1 MNSQFGQRPRNNMNR
16 TLLYRPVALVLSA
29 VFVIAPLGAASV
41 PGRVQ
46 AYVLPTVDVGF
57 NNPFRY
63 AKEVVSFI
71 KTAATAISSG
81 ATAIS
86 TEALAAK
93 EYGFDSIAYLAA
105 QTAMSS
111 VVRSTV
117 NWINSG
123 FQGSPAFATD
133 LNRNLRQVADAQAQ
147 GFLTQ
152 LINENAVRSPFI
164 DQLVVG
170 VGTSYYLY
178 SSRDAIKERLRY
190 TLGDVSPNP
199 QAFQQGDFSQ
209 GGWDAWFSTF
219 QNPANNP
226 YGAQMLASQLLAGQI
241 EAATTQRVT
250 ELGWGDGFL
259 SWRGDCISSEP
270 ATDETSLNDAETCT
284 DYEVKTP
291 GSTIKSAFEKVGFLG
306 IDQLVNADEMN
317 EIVSALF
324 GQLVNKMLGS
334 GGVSSLSR
342 PSSAGGTSPVYRA
355 TDPGQTSGNTANI
368 IATFRSMVARQL
380 AQLDSYAGA
389 WRKILGAAQAALVM
403 CGSTD
408 SSIQA
413 TITKATKE
421 IANAAE
427 SKVILETILADFARA
442 STASGADQANLLLE
456 ISDRYQRASRDII
469 PTTVEVQDVLS
480 QAEDTGEKGVP
491 MSLYTKF
498 TLMATKSCDLT
509 TAEEG
514 A

>member
-1 MNSQFGQRPRNNMNR
+1 MSSPPEQLLPNNMNHSTFSR
-16 TLLYRPVALVLSA
+16 IVATTLSV
-29 VFVIAPLGAASV
+29 VFVLAPLSVASV
-41 PGRVQ
+41 PQRVQ
-46 AYVLPTVDVGF
+46 AQVVTSDIGF

-63 AKEVVSFI
+63 GQEAISFV
-71 KTAATAISSG
+71 KTAATAVTSG

-93 EYGFDSIAYLAA
+93 EFGFDSIAYLAA

-111 VVRSTV
+111 IVRSTV

-152 LINENAVRSPFI
+152 LLNDNAVHSPFI

-178 SSRDAIKERLRY
+178 SSRDAIRERLRF
-190 TLGDVSPNP
+190 TLGNVSPNP
-199 QAFQQGDFSQ
+199 KAFQQGDFSQ

-241 EAATTQRVT
+241 ESAAQQRVA

-284 DYEVKTP
+284 EYEVKTP

-306 IDQLVNADEMN
+306 IDQLINADEMN

-334 GGVSSLSR
+334 GGVSSLSQ
-342 PSSAGGTSPVYRA
+342 PSSAGGTSPIYRA
-355 TDPGQTSGNTANI
+355 TDPGQSGGTAGI
-368 IATFRSMVARQL
+368 TATFTTMITKQL
-380 AQLDSYAGA
+380 AQLDAYAGA
-389 WRKILGAAQAALVM
+389 WKKILLAAQGALAK
-403 CGSTD
+403 CGSVD
-408 SSIQA
+408 SSVQA
-413 TITKATKE
+413 TITKATAE
-421 IANAAE
+421 IAKTAE
-427 SKVILETILADFARA
+427 SKVLLQTILADFARA
-442 STASGADQANLLLE
+442 SSVNGADQANLLLE
-456 ISDRYQRASRDII
+456 VSDRYQKASRDSI
-469 PTTVEVQDVLS
+469 PTSVEVQDALS

-509 TAEEG
+509 TAAEG

>member
-1 MNSQFGQRPRNNMNR
+1 MDFPLMQYLPTNMNYTPLTR
-16 TLLYRPVALVLSA
+16 VAALTLITVFVVAPLSLGGPLSA
-29 VFVIAPLGAASV
+29 HAQLATYDAGLNNPVRILKETVSFAKTTATAAS
-41 PGRVQ
+41 
-46 AYVLPTVDVGF
+46 T
-57 NNPFRY
+57 
-63 AKEVVSFI
+63 
-71 KTAATAISSG
+71 G

-86 TEALAAK
+86 TNALVAK
-93 EYGFDSIAYLAA
+93 EFGFDTIAYIAA
-105 QTAMSS
+105 QTAMHSI
-111 VVRSTV
+111 VRSTV

-133 LNRNLRQVADAQAQ
+133 LNKNLRQVADAQAQ

-152 LINENAVRSPFI
+152 LLNENAVHSPFI

-209 GGWDAWFSTF
+209 GGWNAWFSTF

-241 EAATTQRVT
+241 ESATQQRVT

-259 SWRGDCISSEP
+259 SWRGDCISS
-270 ATDETSLNDAETCT
+270 TGGDTSLSDADTCT
-284 DYEVKTP
+284 AYEVKTP

-306 IDQLVNADEMN
+306 IDQLVSADEMN
-317 EIVSALF
+317 EVVGALF

-334 GGVSSLSR
+334 GGVSSLSQ
-342 PSSAGGTSPVYRA
+342 PTTGGGYSPLYQA
-355 TDPGQTSGNTANI
+355 TDPGQTGSNTANI
-368 IATFRSMVARQL
+368 TATFKSMVTKQL
-380 AQLDSYAGA
+380 AQLDAYAGA
-389 WRKILGAAQAALVM
+389 WRKILGAAQAALAK
-403 CGSTD
+403 CGNTD

-413 TITKATKE
+413 TITKATTE
-421 IANAAE
+421 IANASEA
-427 SKVILETILADFARA
+427 KVVLETILADFARA

-456 ISDRYQRASRDII
+456 ISDRYQKASRDTI
-469 PTTVEVQDVLS
+469 PTTVEIQDALS
-480 QAEDTGEKGVP
+480 DAEDTGENSVP

-498 TLMATKSCDLT
+498 NLMATKSCDLT
-509 TAEEG
+509 AADAG